1 MSVQF
6 NNAQIIAL
14 AAEMRSNNEIFRR
27 LFLGFSMFS
36 HTQYVI
42 NLMYLGHTYHLY
54 LVESDVD
61 YFDVIDYCC
70 VYENLT
76 NFNESVET
84 MYHS

>member
-14 AAEMRSNNEIFRR
+14 ADEMRSNNEIFRH
-27 LFLGFSMFS
+27 LFIGFSIFS
-36 HTQYVI
+36 HTRYVI
-42 NLMYLGHTYHLY
+42 DLMYLGYTYQLR
-54 LVESDVD
+54 LAESDVD

-76 NFNESVET
+76 NFNKSIKT